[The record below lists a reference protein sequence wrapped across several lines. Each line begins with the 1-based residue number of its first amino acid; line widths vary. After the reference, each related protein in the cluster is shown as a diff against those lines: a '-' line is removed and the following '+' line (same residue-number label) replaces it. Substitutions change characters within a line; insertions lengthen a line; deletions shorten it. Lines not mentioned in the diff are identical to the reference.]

1 MNDTNWT
8 YYGINDPYTAS
19 LDSRD
24 PLKYPVSEIYDTP
37 QYRNLTSIINNEMK
51 WDRGMDN

>member
-19 LDSRD
+19 LDSKNPLRD
-24 PLKYPVSEIYDTP
+24 PCGMILDTP